1 MSTTADAADG
11 AALQFRRFTATSATL
26 RSDGTGESDLSNIPV
41 ATAMPSAAAAIAA
54 VPAPTNVAL
63 PRRNLRRRTAGRSDK
78 GIARCSISSE

>member
-26 RSDGTGESDLSNIPV
+26 RSDGTGESDLPNIPV

-54 VPAPTNVAL
+54 PAPTNVAL
-63 PRRNLRRRTAGRSDK
+63 PRRNLRRRIAGRSDK